1 MDSVLKLLDEL
12 EEIIDES
19 RSVPFSSGKVSVN
32 KDDILEIITD
42 IRNKL
47 PNEIKQSKWI
57 LEERNKILA
66 DSEREAEEMIKKAE
80 EHMNQLIDEH
90 EVTKKAYE
98 NADEI
103 VEKGKQTSKTMRIG
117 AVEYTDGI
125 LMDTQDR
132 LKELQHSIAEQQNLL
147 NEFIN
152 QSLDI
157 LYENR
162 QELKAMNDQN

>member
-19 RSVPFSSGKVSVN
+19 RSVPFSSGKISVN

-66 DSEREAEEMIKKAE
+66 DSEREAEDIIKKAE

-103 VEKGKQTSKTMRIG
+103 VAKSRQDSKTMRIR
-117 AVEYTDGI
+117 AVEYTDRI

-132 LKELQHSIAEQQNLL
+132 LKELQHSVAEQQNIL

-162 QELKAMNDQN
+162 QQLKSMNEQK

>member
-162 QELKAMNDQN
+162 QELKSMNDQN

>member
-19 RSVPFSSGKVSVN
+19 RSVPFSSGKISVN

-66 DSEREAEEMIKKAE
+66 DSEREAEDIIKKAE

-103 VEKGKQTSKTMRIG
+103 VAKSRQDSKTMRIG

-132 LKELQHSIAEQQNLL
+132 LKELQHSVAEQQNIL

-162 QELKAMNDQN
+162 QQLKSMNEQK

>member
-1 MDSVLKLLDEL
+1 
-12 EEIIDES
+12 
-19 RSVPFSSGKVSVN
+19 
-32 KDDILEIITD
+32 
-42 IRNKL
+42 
-47 PNEIKQSKWI
+47 
-57 LEERNKILA
+57 
-66 DSEREAEEMIKKAE
+66 
-80 EHMNQLIDEH
+80 MNQLIDEH

-103 VEKGKQTSKTMRIG
+103 VAKSRQDSKTMRIG

-132 LKELQHSIAEQQNLL
+132 LKELQHSVAEQQNIL

-162 QELKAMNDQN
+162 QQLKSMNEQK

>member
-1 MDSVLKLLDEL
+1 M

-19 RSVPFSSGKVSVN
+19 RSVPFSSGKISVN

-66 DSEREAEEMIKKAE
+66 DSEREAEDIIKKAE

-103 VEKGKQTSKTMRIG
+103 VAKSRQDSKTMRIG

-132 LKELQHSIAEQQNLL
+132 LKELQHSVAEQQNIL

-162 QELKAMNDQN
+162 QQLKSMNEQK